1 MKAFVTSMQGRV
13 FLVIIG
19 GIVASALLTAAL
31 ADREGRRT
39 FAQVRA
45 AHTADRVEQ
54 LVSALEAVPPEVRP
68 TLAAALGRGMTAQFA
83 GPDAPLQEN
92 DAELT
97 DALVDE
103 LGQERNVRATAGT
116 RADCATQ
123 AGNNGAAAR
132 PDMTSCQVISLTL
145 RDGTPLRLVLRSKPD
160 FNWSRPHTSRW
171 LLYAIVFPLC
181 LGLLAYVVAR
191 MATRPLGRLA
201 RAATALGGDIN
212 EPPLRESGPSE
223 VRHAAAAFN
232 LMQARIRSYVE
243 ERTEML
249 AAIAH
254 DLQTPITRLRLRL
267 EKVADENL
275 RDKLVA
281 DLGAMQGMIREGLD
295 LATSLDTGGMMQRVD
310 LDSLLSSVC
319 ADAVDAGQDVTLNG
333 QTRVSILAIPIA
345 LQRCLANLVDN
356 AVIYGGCARVTTARE
371 GNKAVIRVRDGGPG
385 IPEAQMEKVFDPF
398 YRIETSRSRETGGTG
413 LGLTIA
419 RNIARKHGGTLV
431 LHNALGGGLEC
442 TLTLPLNGSGSNLER
457 R

>member
-1 MKAFVTSMQGRV
+1 MKAFIASMQGRV
-13 FLVIIG
+13 FLVLVG
-19 GIVASALLTAAL
+19 GIVASALLTAVL

-54 LVSALEAVPPEVRP
+54 LVSALEAVPPDVRP
-68 TLAAALGRGMTAQFA
+68 TLAATLGRGMTAQFA
-83 GPDAPLQEN
+83 AADAPLQEN

-103 LGQERNVRATAGT
+103 LGQDRNVTAGT
-116 RADCATQ
+116 QAECPAQ
-123 AGNNGAAAR
+123 AGNNGA
-132 PDMTSCQVISLTL
+132 PSQSVTTSCRVISLTL
-145 RDGTPLRLVLRSKPD
+145 HDGTPLRLVLSPQRD
-160 FNWSRPHTSRW
+160 FNWSRPRSSRW
-171 LLYAIVFPLC
+171 LLYAIVLPLC

-191 MATRPLGRLA
+191 MATRPLERLA
-201 RAATALGGDIN
+201 SAATALGTDIN
-212 EPPLRESGPSE
+212 QPPLLEGGPSE
-223 VRHAAAAFN
+223 VRDAAAAFN
-232 LMQARIRSYVE
+232 VMQSRIRSYVE

-333 QTRVSILAIPIA
+333 QTHASILAIPIA
-345 LQRCLANLVDN
+345 LQRCLANLIDN
-356 AVIYGGCARVTTARE
+356 AVKYGRYARVTTTRE
-371 GNKAVIRVRDGGPG
+371 GNKVMIRVCDGGPG

-419 RNIARKHGGTLV
+419 RHIARKHGGTLV
-431 LHNALGGGLEC
+431 LRNASGGGLEC
-442 TLTLPLNGSGSNLER
+442 TLTLPINAQHQT
-457 R
+457 

>member
-1 MKAFVTSMQGRV
+1 MKAFIASMQGRV
-13 FLVIIG
+13 FLVLIG

-68 TLAAALGRGMTAQFA
+68 TLAATLGRGMTAQFA
-83 GPDAPLQEN
+83 ASAAPLQER
-92 DAELT
+92 DAQLT

-103 LGQERNVRATAGT
+103 LGRERNVTATAGT
-116 RADCATQ
+116 QADCAAQ
-123 AGNNGAAAR
+123 AGDIDTPAR
-132 PDMTSCQVISLTL
+132 ASASCQVVSLSL
-145 RDGTPLRLVLRSKPD
+145 RDGTPLRLVLRPQRD
-160 FNWSRPHTSRW
+160 FSWSRPRSSRW
-171 LLYAIVFPLC
+171 LLYAVMFPLC

-191 MATRPLGRLA
+191 MATRPLGGLA
-201 RAATALGGDIN
+201 RAATALGADIN
-212 EPPLRESGPSE
+212 QPPLPETGPSE
-223 VRHAAAAFN
+223 LRDAAAAFN
-232 LMQARIRSYVE
+232 VMQSRIRSYVE

-254 DLQTPITRLRLRL
+254 DLQTPLTRLRLRL
-267 EKVADENL
+267 EKVADEGL
-275 RDKLVA
+275 REKLVA

-319 ADAVDAGQDVTLNG
+319 ADAVDAGQDVTLSG
-333 QTRVSILAIPIA
+333 QTRVSIPAIPIA
-345 LQRCLANLVDN
+345 LQRCLANLIDN
-356 AVIYGGCARVTTARE
+356 AVKYGRYARVTATRE
-371 GNKAVIRVRDGGPG
+371 GNKAVIRLNDGGPG
-385 IPEAQMEKVFDPF
+385 IPDAQIEKAFDPF
-398 YRIETSRSRETGGTG
+398 YRIETSRSRATGGTG

-419 RNIARKHGGTLV
+419 RNIARKHGGALI
-431 LHNALGGGLEC
+431 LRNAVGGGLEC
-442 TLTLPLNGSGSNLER
+442 TLTLPLDGSESNMGR